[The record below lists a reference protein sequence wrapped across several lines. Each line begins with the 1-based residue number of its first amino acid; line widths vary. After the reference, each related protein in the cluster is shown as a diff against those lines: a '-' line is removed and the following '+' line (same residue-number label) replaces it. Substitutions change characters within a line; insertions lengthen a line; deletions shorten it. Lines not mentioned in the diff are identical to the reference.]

1 MNFETKLNRLEDIVE
16 KMETGDLALEESLK
30 MFEEGV
36 KLVRECQTQLN
47 AAEQKVKVLLAVD
60 EQGKARTTDFVSE

>member
-1 MNFETKLNRLEDIVE
+1 MDFETKLNRLEDIVE

-60 EQGKARTTDFVSE
+60 GQGKAQTTDFVSE

>member
-1 MNFETKLNRLEDIVE
+1 MDFEKKLSRLEDIVD

-36 KLVRECQTQLN
+36 KLVRDCQTQLN
-47 AAEQKVKVLLAVD
+47 AAEQKVKVLLTVD
-60 EQGKARTTDFVSE
+60 GQGQAQTTDFTQE

>member
-1 MNFETKLNRLEDIVE
+1 MDFEKKLSRLEEIVD
-16 KMETGDLALEESLK
+16 KMETGDQALEESLK

-36 KLVRECQTQLN
+36 KLVRDCQTQLN

-60 EQGKARTTDFVSE
+60 SQGQAKTADFEAE

>member
-47 AAEQKVKVLLAVD
+47 AAEQKVKILLAVD